1 MKHLLYLPKIMGGR
15 PMRQLKR
22 LAALT
27 FALFCCLQTALAYDF
42 SAVSPSGHTIYYNIV
57 EGGYQIPR
65 VSVTYPNTSESP
77 WGNIQKPYGNLVL
90 PETVTYN
97 GTTYNV
103 TYIGSKAF
111 QGCAGLVSVVIPSCV
126 ITIEYNS
133 FSGCESLTTVTINS
147 ASIAAGPYNSSYNL
161 KNIFG
166 NQVTSYTIG
175 AVSTIG
181 SCAFYGC
188 TNLASVTLHH
198 AILAI
203 DNNAFY
209 GCSNMYRVNITDLT
223 AWLRINFVS
232 EYSNPL
238 YYAHNLYL
246 NGTKITELTIPSGVS
261 TIKKHAFRG
270 CSMTSVDIPNYTV
283 SSIGNSAFENCSSLT
298 SVSIGNSVTSIG
310 ENAFRGCSN
319 LPSVFIPSS
328 MTVINAGVFRECT
341 NLTSV
346 DLPNGISQIGNNAFY
361 NCSSLTDLVIPD
373 EVPST
378 IGDYAFCGC
387 SSLTSVTI
395 PSTVNSIGNFA
406 FSSCGSLTSVT
417 INSNAI
423 ASLSY
428 SELFN
433 MKNKFGNQVTR
444 YTFGSNITSIGQNA
458 FYDCTGM
465 AELILPSS
473 LSSIGNNAFQNCSGL
488 NWVKISDLNAW
499 YAIDFANAFANP
511 LYYANHFYV
520 NTNEVV
526 GLTVTS
532 NISEIKDYAF
542 VGYKGLHSVNF
553 GNSVTSIGNSAFEN
567 CSGLNSVTI
576 GNSVNTIGDDA
587 FKDCTNLTSV
597 TLNNSAIASAD
608 YTSTNNLKTI
618 FGNQVTNYT
627 FGAIVYSIGK
637 YACYGCTGLTSL
649 TFPNTLQTIGLHT
662 FNGCTSLTSVT
673 LPSSLYFIDQSAF
686 QGCSGLNGVVISK
699 LAAWCAIDFGS
710 AYANPLCYAKHLYL
724 NNNEVINLTI
734 PSSVSEIKDFA
745 FTGSTGLHS
754 VTFHSDVTSIGSQAF
769 KNCTHLSAL
778 NIPSTMASIGEY
790 AFENCSGM
798 TTLTLPSN
806 MSSISHG
813 VFYNC
818 TGLTEI
824 HAGAT
829 VPPIIAGS
837 TTFGNVPTAIPVYV
851 PLGSAP
857 SYQAAQY
864 WSRFTNYVGAIVPG
878 DLTVT
883 VPYEQEFYQSFIPGK
898 WTSYEGQLV
907 WNGSINKYTAN
918 LSTNID
924 HWYFGFVNGV
934 FLSSHAWANIGNTN
948 HAFWLVSPI
957 MHLDGEY
964 NMLSFDMALTQA
976 SGLLTPVTPGA
987 QNNTRIFALVSTD
1000 HGLTW
1005 TKLEAWK
1012 HGLGGYTEIESL
1024 TPHATTLEYNLA
1036 SYADQDI
1043 MVGFYMECTNAND
1056 AANRVHIDNFKVE
1069 GYDLTIPPTITSV
1082 ETDGHSATVRWE
1094 PANPWQQDWDVYYD
1108 VNGSS
1113 LPDPYNNPSFFTM
1126 EWLNNSGR
1134 YFFVSGNTH
1143 EQVINGLEAA
1153 SYYRVW
1159 VRHRDPFF
1167 GTESSWT
1174 PTTYFQTTSLC
1185 APPKNPQ
1192 VVTTQTTATITWEP
1206 GQPNQNSWYIYVY
1219 GYHDAEGEELGDPS
1233 FTMTD
1238 LTPGSEF
1245 QAQIYGHCTGGDGG
1259 SESIWVEFSTDDYDH
1274 LTVNDEDELN
1284 SNVVIIGD
1292 YSGNQNNMSET
1303 QFVIPAEWLTD
1314 MQYSTIKKM
1323 SFYCGDRVNSWGN
1336 AEFKVYLT
1344 EIDESNFS
1352 NYCGDSFVNWSDMSQ
1367 FYQGRLSIDN
1377 NHVMTIESQSGYSYH
1392 YTTGNLVVGIKQYE
1406 VGSYCQDLEWLGG
1419 STTVPQALYEPMDND
1434 PQCELFIPEVT
1445 FTYEVDHY
1453 DPPTEFMAYPTS
1465 SNEVYFGWMPCED
1478 ATSYEIEVSESP
1490 DFGEIYDQHLVGLT
1504 GYEYTW
1510 VDYDLLEPDNTYF
1523 ARIRALYQRYGVVYG
1538 SSWSESVE
1546 FMTLDACPVP
1556 TDLTATE
1563 VGNLIVELDWTETG
1577 DATEWVIAFQADGE
1591 IGERCLNT
1599 YHHPYYLEAPYL
1611 EPGTTYTVR
1620 IHPLCPNGGFVFCEP
1635 ITFTTSN
1642 NIDFADQNVKALCV
1656 ANWDTDDDDELS
1668 FAEAAVVT
1676 TLGDVFKNK
1685 TNITSFNE
1693 LKFFTGL
1700 TTINNNAFY
1709 NCSLLT
1715 SVVVPNGVTTLESY
1729 AFQLCTSLE
1738 SVTLPTTL
1746 TEIQSNA
1753 FRNCSALTAIEF
1765 PEGLTTIGE
1774 YAFYGCTS
1782 LFSIFIPASVTTLTN
1797 NPFVK
1802 TNLSYI
1808 YVDPENTVFDS
1819 RDDCNAIIKKANN
1832 QLVVGCKNTV
1842 VPSTALSIWDYAFR
1856 ECVGLTSIYIP
1867 ENIKYIYSY
1876 AFYNCS
1882 ALTSVN
1888 IPSQVTKIYLCSF
1901 YGCSGLSSITIPSGV
1916 TEIQQSAFN
1925 GCTGLTEITVL
1936 ASTPPTIGVTAF
1948 AGIDITIPV
1957 YVPCESLGAYHNTD
1971 GWSDFSN
1978 MIDPCIINFADQNVK
1993 ALCVNPAT
2001 GWDTSGD
2008 GELSYTEAAA
2018 VTTLGEVFKNNDDI
2032 TTFNE
2037 LLYFT
2042 GLTSIVDHA
2051 FGGCGNLTSVV
2062 IPVGVTS
2069 IGTSA
2074 FSYCPNLTTI
2084 VLPEGVTSIG
2094 VYAFMNDALLT
2105 GIDFPES
2112 LSSIGAQAFD
2122 HCTSMTYLFI
2132 PASVTSITYTAFLG
2146 CSGLEYISVAPGNTV
2161 YDSREDCNAIIA
2173 TNSNQLR
2180 IGCKNTI
2187 IPNTV
2192 TSVGPSAF
2200 RANTALTSIDL
2211 PESITMIDNY
2221 AFFECSALSSI
2232 TLPASLTSLGQ
2243 RVFYNCVGLQS
2254 IAVEAANPPTIVT
2267 GNQDSFYGVDKTIPV
2282 YVPCAS
2288 FGDYQNCNGSP
2299 WGGFTNIVSEGCVQT
2314 ITLSGGWNWWTPT
2327 LEIELG
2333 DIETNLGNRGI
2344 LILSQNEGFA
2354 RYENGWNGT
2363 LSEVGLGKMYKIQL
2377 TAGDPVFFEVEG
2389 GLSSGTTVTIEP
2401 GFNWIG
2407 YTGPAG
2413 LSITE
2418 ALGSFE
2424 PSDGDEII
2432 DENGDSV
2439 YYDGENWE
2447 GNFTSLNPGKGYLYH
2462 SVANE
2467 TKMITF

>member
-1 MKHLLYLPKIMGGR
+1 
-15 PMRQLKR
+15 MRQLKR

-103 TYIGSKAF
+103 TYINEKAF
-111 QGCAGLVSVVIPSCV
+111 YACAGLVSVVIPSCV
-126 ITIEYNS
+126 ISINYNS
-133 FSGCESLTTVTINS
+133 FTGCESLTTVTINS
-147 ASIAAGPYNSSYNL
+147 ASIAAGPYNSTYNL
-161 KNIFG
+161 KYLFG

-181 SCAFYGC
+181 CCAFYGC

-198 AILAI
+198 AILSI

-246 NGTKITELTIPSGVS
+246 NGTKITDLTIPNGVS
-261 TIKKHAFRG
+261 TIKQYAFLG
-270 CSMTSVDIPNYTV
+270 CSMTSVNIPNYTV
-283 SSIGNSAFENCSSLT
+283 TSIGNSAFESCSSLT
-298 SVSIGNSVTSIG
+298 SVYIGNSVTSIG
-310 ENAFRGCSN
+310 ENAFRGCTG

-328 MTVINAGVFRECT
+328 ITVISAGVFRECS

-473 LSSIGNNAFQNCSGL
+473 LSSIGNNAFQNCSGM

-499 YAIDFANAFANP
+499 YAIDFANAYANP

-526 GLTVTS
+526 NLTVTS

-542 VGYKGLHSVNF
+542 VGYEGLHSVSI
-553 GNSVTSIGNSAFEN
+553 GYYVTSIGNSAFEN
-567 CSGLNSVTI
+567 CSGLTSVTI

-597 TLNNSAIASAD
+597 TLNNNAIASAD
-608 YTSTNNLKTI
+608 YTSSNNLKTI
-618 FGNQVTNYT
+618 FGNQVTSYT

-673 LPSSLYFIDQSAF
+673 LPSSVYFIDQSAF
-686 QGCSGLNGVVISK
+686 QGCSGLNGVVISN
-699 LAAWCAIDFGS
+699 LAAWCAIDFGN

-724 NNNEVINLTI
+724 NNNEVIYLTI

-976 SGLLTPVTPGA
+976 SGFLTPVTPGA

-1056 AANRVHIDNFKVE
+1056 AANRVHIDNFFVGE
-1069 GYDLTIPPTITSV
+1069 FDPSTPPTVAVDDITGY
-1082 ETDGHSATVRWE
+1082 TATVSWT
-1094 PANPWQQDWDVYYD
+1094 PAFAWQQGWDFYYKSEYD
-1108 VNGSS
+1108 GVPYPNYAS
-1113 LPDPYNNPSFFTM
+1113 LETLQATGRFFHLT
-1126 EWLNNSGR
+1126 ETSYALQNLTA
-1134 YFFVSGNTH
+1134 NTFY
-1143 EQVINGLEAA
+1143 Q
-1153 SYYRVW
+1153 VW
-1159 VRHRDPFF
+1159 VRHRD
-1167 GTESSWT
+1167 GSETGSWSSPLGFT
-1174 PTTYFQTTSLC
+1174 TTSLC

-1206 GQPNQNSWYIYVY
+1206 GQPNQNSWYIMID
-1219 GYHDAEGEELGDPS
+1219 GYSGHDMGGEDIDTPS
-1233 FTMTD
+1233 FTLTD

-1245 QAQIYGHCTGGDGG
+1245 TAEISGYCGGNDGSSDAIY
-1259 SESIWVEFSTDDYDH
+1259 VEFSTDDYEH
-1274 LTVNDEDELN
+1274 LTVNDGTYYNEFLVINGEETGSNN
-1284 SNVVIIGD
+1284 SK
-1292 YSGNQNNMSET
+1292 S
-1303 QFVIPAEWLTD
+1303 QFIIPAEMLTE
-1314 MQYSTIKKM
+1314 MQYSTIQKI
-1323 SFYCGDRVNSWGN
+1323 SFYSGQSGQPWGSSASFQVYMKEVDFFDFD
-1336 AEFKVYLT
+1336 AEG
-1344 EIDESNFS
+1344 
-1352 NYCGDSFVNWSDMSQ
+1352 YCDDSFYDWDNLYQ
-1367 FYQGRLSIDN
+1367 FN
-1377 NHVMTIESQSGYSYH
+1377 NTTLRIENGKMTIESGSGFGFHYTNGNLLIGIRQNWVGNNCQVAWYGVGTTPIDPAMYEPSGY
-1392 YTTGNLVVGIKQYE
+1392 
-1406 VGSYCQDLEWLGG
+1406 
-1419 STTVPQALYEPMDND
+1419 D
-1434 PQCELFIPEVT
+1434 PQCVQFLPKTT
-1445 FTYEVDHY
+1445 FTYESDHY
-1453 DPPTEFMAYPTS
+1453 NPPTDFYAEPIS
-1465 SNEVYFGWMPCED
+1465 SNEVHFSWTPCEG
-1478 ATSYEIEVSESP
+1478 ATAYEIEVSESL
-1490 DFGEIYDQHLVGLT
+1490 DFGEINDQHLAGLT

-1510 VDYDLLEPDNTYF
+1510 VDDDLLGPDNTYY
-1523 ARIRALYQRYGVVYG
+1523 ARIRALYESYGVIYG
-1538 SSWSESVE
+1538 SSWSEGFE
-1546 FMTLDACPVP
+1546 FGTLGYCPVP
-1556 TDLTATE
+1556 TNLTATE
-1563 VGNLIVELDWTETG
+1563 TGNLIVKLDWTEEG
-1577 DATEWVIAFQADGE
+1577 DAEEWVIAFKAEGE
-1591 IGERCLNT
+1591 TGERFLNT
-1599 YHHPYYLEAPYL
+1599 YDHPYYLTAPYL

-1620 IHPLCPNGGFVFCEP
+1620 VHPMCPNGGFVFSDP
-1635 ITFTTSN
+1635 ITFTTSS
-1642 NIDFADQNVKALCV
+1642 NIVFADQNVKALCV
-1656 ANWDTDDDDELS
+1656 THWDSNGDGELS
-1668 FAEAAVVT
+1668 FAEAAAVT
-1676 TLGDVFKNK
+1676 GLGTVFQNK
-1685 TNITSFNE
+1685 SNIHSFDE
-1693 LKFFTGL
+1693 LQYFTGL
-1700 TTINNNAFY
+1700 TSINSNAFY
-1709 NCSLLT
+1709 NCIHLT
-1715 SVVVPNGVTTLESY
+1715 SVVVPSRVTSLESY
-1729 AFQLCTSLE
+1729 AFQLCTNLE
-1738 SVTLPTTL
+1738 TVILPNTL
-1746 TEIQSNA
+1746 TEIKSNA
-1753 FRNCSALTAIEF
+1753 FRKCNALTDIEL
-1765 PEGLTTIGE
+1765 PESLTTIGTT
-1774 YAFYGCTS
+1774 AFYECTS
-1782 LFSIFIPASVTTLTN
+1782 LTSIFIPASVTTIDA
-1797 NPFVK
+1797 NPFMK
-1802 TNLSYI
+1802 NNLEFI
-1808 YVDPENTVFDS
+1808 FVDPANAVFDS
-1819 RDDCNAIIKKANN
+1819 RDNCNAIMKKSNN

-1842 VPSTALSIWDYAFR
+1842 IPSTALSIWDHAFR
-1856 ECVGLTSIYIP
+1856 ECEGLTSIYIP
-1867 ENIKYIYSY
+1867 ENIHYIYSN
-1876 AFYNCS
+1876 AFCGCT

-1888 IPSQVTKIYLCSF
+1888 IPSQVEKIYYCSF
-1901 YGCSGLSSITIPSGV
+1901 QDCSSLTSITLPSGV
-1916 TEIQQSAFN
+1916 TEIQTLAFY
-1925 GCTGLTEITVL
+1925 GC
-1936 ASTPPTIGVTAF
+1936 S
-1948 AGIDITIPV
+1948 
-1957 YVPCESLGAYHNTD
+1957 
-1971 GWSDFSN
+1971 
-1978 MIDPCIINFADQNVK
+1978 
-1993 ALCVNPAT
+1993 
-2001 GWDTSGD
+2001 
-2008 GELSYTEAAA
+2008 
-2018 VTTLGEVFKNNDDI
+2018 
-2032 TTFNE
+2032 
-2037 LLYFT
+2037 
-2042 GLTSIVDHA
+2042 
-2051 FGGCGNLTSVV
+2051 
-2062 IPVGVTS
+2062 
-2069 IGTSA
+2069 
-2074 FSYCPNLTTI
+2074 
-2084 VLPEGVTSIG
+2084 
-2094 VYAFMNDALLT
+2094 
-2105 GIDFPES
+2105 S
-2112 LSSIGAQAFD
+2112 LSE
-2122 HCTSMTYLFI
+2122 MTL
-2132 PASVTSITYTAFLG
+2132 
-2146 CSGLEYISVAPGNTV
+2146 
-2161 YDSREDCNAIIA
+2161 
-2173 TNSNQLR
+2173 
-2180 IGCKNTI
+2180 
-2187 IPNTV
+2187 
-2192 TSVGPSAF
+2192 
-2200 RANTALTSIDL
+2200 
-2211 PESITMIDNY
+2211 
-2221 AFFECSALSSI
+2221 LS
-2232 TLPASLTSLGQ
+2232 T
-2243 RVFYNCVGLQS
+2243 
-2254 IAVEAANPPTIVT
+2254 NPPTV
-2267 GNQDSFYGVDKTIPV
+2267 GENAFAYVDKTIPV
-2282 YVPCAS
+2282 YVPC
-2288 FGDYQNCNGSP
+2288 DYMTDYYDINGTGT
-2299 WGGFTNIVSEGCVQT
+2299 WGGFTNFIAIDCEQQSQVIALHE
-2314 ITLSGGWNWWTPT
+2314 GWNWWAPKGDMSFAD
-2327 LEIELG
+2327 LG
-2333 DIETNLGNRGI
+2333 DILDLGRG
-2344 LILSQNEGFA
+2344 LIVLSQDEGFA
-2354 RYENGWNGT
+2354 RYEDNLWQGT
-2363 LSEVGLGKMYKIQL
+2363 LSEFVPGKMYKIMANEDC
-2377 TAGDPVFFEVEG
+2377 TIVVTSTPV
-2389 GLSSGTTVTIEP
+2389 SSATVTIEP

-2413 LSITE
+2413 LSIAE
-2418 ALGSFE
+2418 ALGSFV
-2424 PSDGDEII
+2424 PNDGDEIH
-2432 DENGDSV
+2432 DEDGVRMAS
-2439 YYDGENWE
+2439 YDGESWE
-2447 GNFTSLNPGKGYLYH
+2447 GNLPQLVPGKGYLYYSTATVSKPLIISH
-2462 SVANE
+2462 
-2467 TKMITF
+2467 

>member
-1 MKHLLYLPKIMGGR
+1 
-15 PMRQLKR
+15 MRQLKR

-103 TYIGSKAF
+103 TYINEKAF
-111 QGCAGLVSVVIPSCV
+111 YACAGLVSVIIPSCV
-126 ITIEYNS
+126 ISINYNS
-133 FSGCESLTTVTINS
+133 FTGCESLTTVTINS
-147 ASIAAGPYNSSYNL
+147 ASIAAGPYNSTYNL
-161 KNIFG
+161 KYLFG

-181 SCAFYGC
+181 CCAFYGC

-198 AILAI
+198 AILSI

-209 GCSNMYRVNITDLT
+209 GCNNMYRVNITDLT

-246 NGTKITELTIPSGVS
+246 NGTKITDLTIPNGVS
-261 TIKKHAFRG
+261 TIKQYAFLG
-270 CSMTSVDIPNYTV
+270 CSMTSVNIPNYTV
-283 SSIGNSAFENCSSLT
+283 TSIGNSAFESCSSLT
-298 SVSIGNSVTSIG
+298 SVYIGNSVTSIG
-310 ENAFRGCSN
+310 ENAFRGCTG

-328 MTVINAGVFRECT
+328 ITVISAGVFRECS

-406 FSSCGSLTSVT
+406 FSSCSSLTSVT

-499 YAIDFANAFANP
+499 YAIDFANAYANP

-526 GLTVTS
+526 NLTVTS

-542 VGYKGLHSVNF
+542 VGYKGLHSVSI
-553 GNSVTSIGNSAFEN
+553 GYYVTSIGNSAFEN
-567 CSGLNSVTI
+567 CSGLTSVTI

-597 TLNNSAIASAD
+597 TLNNNAIASAD

-673 LPSSLYFIDQSAF
+673 LPSSVYFIDQSAF
-686 QGCSGLNGVVISK
+686 QGCSGLNGVVISN
-699 LAAWCAIDFGS
+699 LAAWCAIDFGN

-724 NNNEVINLTI
+724 NNNEVIYLTI

-864 WSRFTNYVGAIVPG
+864 WSRFTNYVGAIVLG

-976 SGLLTPVTPGA
+976 SGFLTPVTPGA

-1056 AANRVHIDNFKVE
+1056 AANRVHIDNFFVGE
-1069 GYDLTIPPTITSV
+1069 FDPSTPPTVAVDDITGY
-1082 ETDGHSATVRWE
+1082 TATVSWT
-1094 PANPWQQDWDVYYD
+1094 PAFAWQQGWDFYYKSEYD
-1108 VNGSS
+1108 GVPNPNYAS
-1113 LPDPYNNPSFFTM
+1113 LETLQATGRFFHLT
-1126 EWLNNSGR
+1126 ETSYALQNLTA
-1134 YFFVSGNTH
+1134 NTFY
-1143 EQVINGLEAA
+1143 Q
-1153 SYYRVW
+1153 VW
-1159 VRHRDPFF
+1159 VRHRD
-1167 GTESSWT
+1167 GSETGSWSNPLGFT
-1174 PTTYFQTTSLC
+1174 TTSLC
-1185 APPKNPQ
+1185 APPQNPQ

-1206 GQPNQNSWYIYVY
+1206 GQANQTSWYIFID
-1219 GYHDAEGEELGDPS
+1219 GYSAHSMGGEVVFTPS

-1238 LTPGSEF
+1238 LLPGSEF
-1245 QAQIYGHCTGGDGG
+1245 TAEISGYCTGNDGT
-1259 SESIWVEFSTDDYDH
+1259 SDPIYIEFSTDDYDH
-1274 LTVNDEDELN
+1274 LTVNDGTDYNEF
-1284 SNVVIIGD
+1284 VVIVGD
-1292 YSGNQNNMSET
+1292 ETGEAQPSGHSRS
-1303 QFVIPAEWLTD
+1303 QFIIPAEMLTE
-1314 MQYSTIKKM
+1314 MQYSTIQKI
-1323 SFYCGDRVNSWGN
+1323 SFYSGQSGQPWGSG
-1336 AEFKVYLT
+1336 ASFQVFMKEVDFFDF
-1344 EIDESNFS
+1344 DEEGL
-1352 NYCGDSFVNWSDMSQ
+1352 CGDSFYDWDDLYQ
-1367 FYQGRLSIDN
+1367 FN
-1377 NHVMTIESQSGYSYH
+1377 NTTLRIENGKMTIESGSGFGFHYTNGNLLIGIRQNWVGNNCQVAWYGVGTTPIDPAMYEPSGY
-1392 YTTGNLVVGIKQYE
+1392 
-1406 VGSYCQDLEWLGG
+1406 
-1419 STTVPQALYEPMDND
+1419 D
-1434 PQCELFIPEVT
+1434 PQCVQFLPKTT
-1445 FTYEVDHY
+1445 FTYESDHY
-1453 DPPTEFMAYPTS
+1453 NPPTDFYAEPIS
-1465 SNEVYFGWMPCED
+1465 SNEVHFSWTPCEG
-1478 ATSYEIEVSESP
+1478 ATAYEIEVSESL
-1490 DFGEIYDQHLVGLT
+1490 DFGEINDQHLAGLT

-1510 VDYDLLEPDNTYF
+1510 VDDDLLGPDNTYY
-1523 ARIRALYQRYGVVYG
+1523 ARIRALYESYGVIYG
-1538 SSWSESVE
+1538 SSWSEGFE
-1546 FMTLDACPVP
+1546 FGTLGYCPVP
-1556 TDLTATE
+1556 TNLTATE
-1563 VGNLIVELDWTETG
+1563 TGNLIVKLDWTEEG
-1577 DATEWVIAFQADGE
+1577 DAEEWVIAFKAEGE
-1591 IGERCLNT
+1591 TGERFLNT
-1599 YHHPYYLEAPYL
+1599 YDHPYYLTAPYL

-1620 IHPLCPNGGFVFCEP
+1620 VHPMCPNGGFVFSDP
-1635 ITFTTSN
+1635 ITFTTSS
-1642 NIDFADQNVKALCV
+1642 NIVFADQNVKALCV
-1656 ANWDTDDDDELS
+1656 THWDSNGDGELS
-1668 FAEAAVVT
+1668 FAEAAAV
-1676 TLGDVFKNK
+1676 
-1685 TNITSFNE
+1685 
-1693 LKFFTGL
+1693 TGL
-1700 TTINNNAFY
+1700 GTVFQNKSNIHSFDELQYFTRLTSINSNAFY
-1709 NCSLLT
+1709 NCIHLT
-1715 SVVVPNGVTTLESY
+1715 SVVVPSGVTSLESY
-1729 AFQLCTSLE
+1729 AFQLCTNLE
-1738 SVTLPTTL
+1738 TVILPNTL
-1746 TEIQSNA
+1746 TEIKSNA
-1753 FRNCSALTAIEF
+1753 FRKCNALTDIEL
-1765 PEGLTTIGE
+1765 PESLTTIGTT
-1774 YAFYGCTS
+1774 AFYECTS
-1782 LFSIFIPASVTTLTN
+1782 LTSIFIPASVTTIDA
-1797 NPFVK
+1797 NPFMK
-1802 TNLSYI
+1802 NNLEFI
-1808 YVDPENTVFDS
+1808 FVDPANAVFDS
-1819 RDDCNAIIKKANN
+1819 RDNCNAIMKKSNN

-1842 VPSTALSIWDYAFR
+1842 IPSTALSIWDHAFR
-1856 ECVGLTSIYIP
+1856 ECEGLTSIYIP
-1867 ENIKYIYSY
+1867 ENIHYIYSN
-1876 AFYNCS
+1876 AFCGCT

-1888 IPSQVTKIYLCSF
+1888 IPSQVEKIYYCSF
-1901 YGCSGLSSITIPSGV
+1901 QDCSSLTSITLPSGV
-1916 TEIQQSAFN
+1916 TEIQTLAFY
-1925 GCTGLTEITVL
+1925 GC
-1936 ASTPPTIGVTAF
+1936 S
-1948 AGIDITIPV
+1948 
-1957 YVPCESLGAYHNTD
+1957 
-1971 GWSDFSN
+1971 
-1978 MIDPCIINFADQNVK
+1978 
-1993 ALCVNPAT
+1993 
-2001 GWDTSGD
+2001 
-2008 GELSYTEAAA
+2008 
-2018 VTTLGEVFKNNDDI
+2018 
-2032 TTFNE
+2032 
-2037 LLYFT
+2037 
-2042 GLTSIVDHA
+2042 
-2051 FGGCGNLTSVV
+2051 
-2062 IPVGVTS
+2062 
-2069 IGTSA
+2069 
-2074 FSYCPNLTTI
+2074 
-2084 VLPEGVTSIG
+2084 
-2094 VYAFMNDALLT
+2094 
-2105 GIDFPES
+2105 S
-2112 LSSIGAQAFD
+2112 LSE
-2122 HCTSMTYLFI
+2122 MTL
-2132 PASVTSITYTAFLG
+2132 
-2146 CSGLEYISVAPGNTV
+2146 
-2161 YDSREDCNAIIA
+2161 
-2173 TNSNQLR
+2173 
-2180 IGCKNTI
+2180 
-2187 IPNTV
+2187 
-2192 TSVGPSAF
+2192 
-2200 RANTALTSIDL
+2200 
-2211 PESITMIDNY
+2211 
-2221 AFFECSALSSI
+2221 LS
-2232 TLPASLTSLGQ
+2232 T
-2243 RVFYNCVGLQS
+2243 
-2254 IAVEAANPPTIVT
+2254 NPPTV
-2267 GNQDSFYGVDKTIPV
+2267 GENAFAYVDKTIPV
-2282 YVPCAS
+2282 YVPC
-2288 FGDYQNCNGSP
+2288 DYMTDYYDINGTGT
-2299 WGGFTNIVSEGCVQT
+2299 WGGFTNFIAIDCEQQSQVIALHE
-2314 ITLSGGWNWWTPT
+2314 GWNWWAPKGDMSFAD
-2327 LEIELG
+2327 LG
-2333 DIETNLGNRGI
+2333 DILDLGRG
-2344 LILSQNEGFA
+2344 LIVLSQDEGFA
-2354 RYENGWNGT
+2354 RYEDNLWQGT
-2363 LSEVGLGKMYKIQL
+2363 LSEFVPGKMYKIMANEDC
-2377 TAGDPVFFEVEG
+2377 TIVVTSTPV
-2389 GLSSGTTVTIEP
+2389 SSATVTIEP

-2413 LSITE
+2413 LSIAE
-2418 ALGSFE
+2418 ALGSFV
-2424 PSDGDEII
+2424 PNDGDEIH
-2432 DENGDSV
+2432 DEDGVRMAS
-2439 YYDGENWE
+2439 YDGESWE
-2447 GNFTSLNPGKGYLYH
+2447 GNLPQLVPGKGYLYYSTATVSKPLIISH
-2462 SVANE
+2462 
-2467 TKMITF
+2467 